1 MDPMKYL
8 VVSDCNH
15 ADFAE
20 ERKVA
25 ADNGLEFVNFYLLG
39 KSEDEIA
46 AALQPYSYI
55 GNQRLY
61 MGPTLMDKLPNL
73 KCIVRYGVG
82 VDNIDIPAATERG
95 IAVCNVPDYGT
106 QEVASQAFAMFMA
119 LTRKLKIIDK
129 SLSTGGWN
137 YKLSIPIKRYTEM
150 TVGVIGY
157 GRIGR
162 MFAGMARAMGCK
174 IVVNDILYPADM
186 SAEARKAAGIED
198 DVTLMDLD
206 SLLACCD
213 AVSLHCP
220 LTEDTHYLINKET
233 LAKMKD
239 GAFLMNCARGG
250 VICEADLYEALAS
263 GKLAGAGVDTWEQE
277 PTDKENPLLK
287 LDNFLAS
294 PHMAWY
300 SEEASSDL
308 KRKLAEEV
316 VRGMKGE
323 ALKYQLN
330 G

>member
-1 MDPMKYL
+1 MEKSYL
-8 VVSDCNH
+8 IVSDCNH
-15 ADFAE
+15 ADFLE
-20 ERKVA
+20 ERTVA
-25 ADNGLEFVNFYLLG
+25 EQNGLEFRNLLLLG
-39 KSEDEIA
+39 KQEDEIA
-46 AALQPYSYI
+46 AALQGYTAI

-61 MGPTLMDKLPNL
+61 IGPSLMDKLPDL

-119 LTRKLKIIDK
+119 LTRKLKLIDK

-137 YKLSIPIKRYTEM
+137 YKLSIPIRRYTQM
-150 TVGVIGY
+150 TVGVVGY

-162 MFAGMARAMGCK
+162 MFAGMARAMGCR
-174 IVVNDILYPADM
+174 IAVNDILYPADM
-186 SAEARKAAGIED
+186 TQEARKAAGIED
-198 DVTLMDLD
+198 DVMLMDLPT
-206 SLLACCD
+206 LLGSCD

-220 LTEDTHYLINKET
+220 LTEDTHYLINKQT
-233 LAKMKD
+233 LSMMKD

-250 VICEADLYEALAS
+250 VVCEADLYDALVS
-263 GKLAGAGVDTWEQE
+263 GKLAGAGVDTWEKE
-277 PTDKENPLLK
+277 PTDKDNPLLQ

-316 VRGMKGE
+316 VRALNGE

>member
-1 MDPMKYL
+1 MEKKYL

-15 ADFAE
+15 ADFVE

-25 ADNGLEFVNFYLLG
+25 ADNGLEFLNLYLLG
-39 KSEDEIA
+39 KSEEEIA
-46 AALQPYSYI
+46 AALKDYSFI
-55 GNQRLY
+55 GNQRVY
-61 MGPTLMDKLPNL
+61 IGPSLMDKLPNL
-73 KCIVRYGVG
+73 KCVVRYGVG

-119 LTRKLKIIDK
+119 LTRKLKLIDK
-129 SLSTGGWN
+129 SLSSGGWN
-137 YKLSIPIKRYTEM
+137 YKLSIPIKRYTQM
-150 TVGVIGY
+150 TVGIVGY

-162 MFAGMARAMGCK
+162 LFAGMVRAMGCK
-174 IVVNDILYPADM
+174 IVVNDILYPAGM
-186 SAEARKAAGIED
+186 SAEERKRAGIED
-198 DVTLMDLD
+198 DITLMGLEE
-206 SLLACCD
+206 LLACSD

-220 LTEDTHYLINKET
+220 LNKDTRYLINKDT
-233 LAKMKD
+233 IAKMKD

-250 VICEADLYEALAS
+250 VVCEADLYEALVS
-263 GKLAGAGVDTWEQE
+263 GKLAGAGVDTWEKE
-277 PTDKENPLLK
+277 PTNKENPLLK

-300 SEEASSDL
+300 SEESSSDL

-316 VRGMKGE
+316 VRAMKGE
-323 ALKYQLN
+323 PLKYQLN

>member
-1 MDPMKYL
+1 MKQKYL

-15 ADFAE
+15 ADFVE

-25 ADNGLEFVNFYLLG
+25 ADNGLEFLNLNLLG
-39 KSEDEIA
+39 KPEEEVV
-46 AALQPYSYI
+46 AALKDHAYI
-55 GNQRLY
+55 GNQRMY
-61 MGPTLMDKLPNL
+61 IGPELMDQLPGL

-82 VDNIDIPAATERG
+82 VDNIDISAATRRG

-119 LTRKLKIIDK
+119 LTRKLKLIDK
-129 SLSTGGWN
+129 SLSSGGWN

-150 TVGVIGY
+150 TVGIVGY

-162 MFAGMARAMGCK
+162 MFAGMVRALGCR
-174 IVVNDILYPADM
+174 IAVNDILYPADL
-186 SAEARKAAGIED
+186 SPEARKAAGIEE
-198 DVTLMDLD
+198 DVTLMSLTE
-206 SLLACCD
+206 LLASCD

-220 LTEDTHYLINKET
+220 LTEETQYLINKET
-233 LAKMKD
+233 LGVMKD

-250 VICEADLYEALAS
+250 VVCEADLYEALVS

-277 PTDKENPLLK
+277 PTSTENPLLK

-323 ALKYQLN
+323 ELNYQLN
-330 G
+330 R

>member
-1 MDPMKYL
+1 MEQKFL

-20 ERKVA
+20 ERRVA
-25 ADNGLEFVNFYLLG
+25 AANGLTFLNLLLLG

-46 AALQPYSYI
+46 EALYPYACI
-55 GNQRLY
+55 GNQRMY
-61 MGPTLMDKLPNL
+61 IGPSLMDRLPNL
-73 KCIVRYGVG
+73 RCIVRYGVG
-82 VDNIDIPAATERG
+82 VDNIDVPAATQRG

-119 LTRKLKIIDK
+119 LTRKLKLIDR
-129 SLSTGGWN
+129 SLASGGWN
-137 YKLSIPIKRYTEM
+137 YKQSIPIKRYTEM
-150 TVGVIGY
+150 TVGIIGY

-162 MFAGMARAMGCK
+162 TFAGMVRALGCK
-174 IVVNDILYPADM
+174 IAVNDILYPADM
-186 SAEARKAAGIED
+186 GLEERRTAGIED
-198 DVTLMDLD
+198 DVMLMDLD

-220 LTEDTHYLINKET
+220 LTDQTRYLIRRET
-233 LAKMKD
+233 IARMRN

-250 VICEADLYEALAS
+250 VVCESDLYEALVS

-277 PTDKENPLLK
+277 PTAADNPLLQ
-287 LDNFLAS
+287 LDQFLAS

-316 VRGMKGE
+316 VRAMNGE
-323 ALKYQLN
+323 ELHYQLN
-330 G
+330 R

>member
-1 MDPMKYL
+1 MDQKYL

-15 ADFAE
+15 ADFVE
-20 ERKVA
+20 ERRVA
-25 ADNGLEFVNFYLLG
+25 ADNGLEFLNLNLLG
-39 KSEDEIA
+39 KPEEEVA
-46 AALQPYSYI
+46 EALKDYAYI
-55 GNQRLY
+55 GNQRMY
-61 MGPTLMDKLPNL
+61 IGPALMDRLPKL
-73 KCIVRYGVG
+73 KGIVRYGVG

-119 LTRKLKIIDK
+119 LTRKLKLIDK
-129 SLSTGGWN
+129 SLSSGGWN

-150 TVGVIGY
+150 TVGIIGY

-162 MFAGMARAMGCK
+162 MFADMVRALGCK
-174 IVVNDILYPADM
+174 LVVNDILYPAELSQED
-186 SAEARKAAGIED
+186 RKAAGIED
-198 DVTLMDLD
+198 DVTLMGLND
-206 SLLACCD
+206 LLAACD

-220 LTEDTHYLINKET
+220 LTEDTHYLINRNT
-233 LAKMKD
+233 LARMKD

-250 VICEADLYEALAS
+250 VVCEADMYEALIS

-277 PTDKENPLLK
+277 PTATENPLLK

-323 ALKYQLN
+323 ELKYQLN
-330 G
+330 R